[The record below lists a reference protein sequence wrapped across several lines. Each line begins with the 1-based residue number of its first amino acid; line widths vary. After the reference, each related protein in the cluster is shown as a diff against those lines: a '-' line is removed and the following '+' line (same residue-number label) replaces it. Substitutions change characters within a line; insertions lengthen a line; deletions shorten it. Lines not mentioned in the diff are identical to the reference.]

1 MLLYLFACVIPSLDI
16 SEDAIIDNG
25 GNYSYSVSKLDRSI
39 NSSLKLIIKDGEMRG
54 HGSGNYF
61 KHGRHNF
68 IITAAH
74 VVDAGEIW
82 AQDGLSI
89 VKTEILWV
97 DHKRD
102 IAIIRPMGDIHTV
115 KPVKLKINYDD
126 NKIGS
131 VIRYAGYPDSL
142 GKMVLEGMVAK
153 EEGYN
158 LVLQS
163 FALPG
168 SSGSVIF
175 DKKGRAMAVLS
186 AVSVQMN
193 PWVGIPEMAENIVY
207 AGRLDFM
214 DRAFLNHILSS
225 DGESNTTIDIE
236 EVPSGA

>member
-1 MLLYLFACVIPSLDI
+1 
-16 SEDAIIDNG
+16 
-25 GNYSYSVSKLDRSI
+25 
-39 NSSLKLIIKDGEMRG
+39 
-54 HGSGNYF
+54 
-61 KHGRHNF
+61 
-68 IITAAH
+68 
-74 VVDAGEIW
+74 
-82 AQDGLSI
+82 
-89 VKTEILWV
+89 
-97 DHKRD
+97 
-102 IAIIRPMGDIHTV
+102 MGDIHTV

-214 DRAFLNHILSS
+214 DKAFLKAVLNK
-225 DGESNTTIDIE
+225 DYSNTTIDIGVSE
-236 EVPSGA
+236 E

>member
-16 SEDAIIDNG
+16 SEDAIIDNS
-25 GNYSYSVSKLDRSI
+25 GNYYSYSVSKLDRSI

-61 KHGRHNF
+61 KQGRHKF

-74 VVDAGEIW
+74 VVSAGEVW

-97 DHKRD
+97 DHERD

-153 EEGYN
+153 EEDYN

-186 AVSVQMN
+186 AVSVQVN
-193 PWVGIPEMAENIVY
+193 PWMGFPELAENIVY

-214 DRAFLNHILSS
+214 DKAFLKAVLNK
-225 DGESNTTIDIE
+225 DYSNTTIDIGVSE
-236 EVPSGA
+236 E